1 MPIVDVSII
10 EGRSTEDIRRLI
22 AEVTDAVERA
32 LGSPRET
39 VRVLVRE
46 LPATHWAA
54 GNETIA
60 ERREKAR

>member
-1 MPIVDVSII
+1 MPLVDISII
-10 EGRSTEDIRRLI
+10 EGRPPERIRTLI
-22 AEVTDAVERA
+22 AAVTDAVETA
-32 LGSPRET
+32 LEVPRDT

-60 ERREKAR
+60 ERREGSP

>member
-10 EGRSTEDIRRLI
+10 EGRSPEQIRRPI
-22 AEVTDAVERA
+22 SEVTGAVERA
-32 LGSPRET
+32 LVVPADP

-54 GNETIA
+54 GDETIA
-60 ERREKAR
+60 ERNERPQ